1 VSSPVK
7 VVELSFGE
15 ANSPKTNRI
24 KSCPMIRF
32 PSRLSNCWLPGGRP
46 FQYAR

>member
-1 VSSPVK
+1 VK

-15 ANSPKTNRI
+15 ANSPKTNSI
-24 KSCPMIRF
+24 KSCPTIRF
-32 PSRLSNCWLPGGRP
+32 PARPVKLLAAGRSA